1 MTPVAGPWTPER
13 RARAAEV
20 ARRVQPWRRSSGPK
34 TPVGKAIS
42 SKNGYRGGMRAQ
54 LRDLHRHGRAIL
66 RDFDAACRELEKNGL
81 DFASPFPA
89 RPLTDEELLA
99 VIAEYQA
106 QTDS

>member
-34 TPVGKAIS
+34 TPAGKAIS
-42 SKNGYRGGMRAQ
+42 SKNGYRDGMREQ
-54 LRDLHRHGRAIL
+54 LAALHSKGRAIMK
-66 RDFDAACRELEKNGL
+66 DFDAACRELAKDGL
-81 DFASPFPA
+81 DFASPFLA
-89 RPLTDEELLA
+89 RPLSDEELLA

-106 QTDS
+106 QTGP